1 MHRGPSRAS
10 LHVPWV
16 TDRAPHSLGRYEI
29 QREIG
34 RGMMGVVYEAVD
46 PALGRTIALKT
57 IEIGF
62 TLSPEEHE
70 SFEQR
75 FLVEARIAARLSHP
89 NIVLIHDVGRDAST
103 GTLFMALEYLEGRTL
118 AEVIKRGPPLDWR
131 EALRI
136 TARLAEALDHAHSHG
151 VIHRDIKPGNVML
164 LPTGDP
170 KIMDFGIAKVET
182 ARIQLTMAG
191 QSFGTP
197 LYMSP
202 EQALGEAVDR
212 TTDIFSLG
220 SIAYSLLAGRPAFW
234 AESIPRI
241 VARVAQDDPPP
252 PSQFAPGLPAR
263 VDRVIAR
270 AMAKKASERYASGKE
285 MAEEIEGVL
294 DLDRLLEGHMR
305 PQAGRAMPTV
315 DIDAQL
321 AKLVEGASAPATP
334 GVRASPVTRTRAHP
348 RKLLAWGL
356 GLPLVGLGAFLVW
369 LLVRSGSGPETERPR
384 SASPSASEAA
394 KAKPARLSVELE
406 HSMNR
411 GLVRI
416 WVDRELVAEGR
427 LDSDTPRTITAFDFR
442 RGGMREFLELPPGDH
457 DVEVQVLWDGKEKT
471 DRIWGHFDA
480 GSTRRVRAK
489 LGGIIK
495 RLSLEWE

>member
-1 MHRGPSRAS
+1 MVLPER
-10 LHVPWV
+10 
-16 TDRAPHSLGRYEI
+16 LGRYEI
-29 QREIG
+29 QKEIG

-57 IEIGF
+57 IELGF

-75 FLVEARIAARLSHP
+75 FLIEARSAARLSHP
-89 NIVLIHDVGRDAST
+89 HIVVIHDVGRDEST
-103 GTLFMALEYLEGRTL
+103 GTLFMALEYLKGRTL
-118 AEVIKRGPPLDWR
+118 AEVIKRSPSLDWR

-164 LPTGDP
+164 LPTGEP
-170 KIMDFGIAKVET
+170 KIMDFGIAKLET
-182 ARIQLTMAG
+182 SRVQLTMAG

-202 EQALGEAVDR
+202 EQALGETVGR

-241 VARVAQDDPPP
+241 VTLVARADAPP

-270 AMAKKASERYASGKE
+270 AMAKKPSERYASGKA
-285 MAEEIEGVL
+285 MAEDIEGVL
-294 DLDRLLEGHMR
+294 DLDRLLGDHI
-305 PQAGRAMPTV
+305 PPPAGPAAATV
-315 DIDAQL
+315 DMDAQL
-321 AKLVEGASAPATP
+321 ATLVEEPSASEDAVERSSYQGIPANGKP
-334 GVRASPVTRTRAHP
+334 
-348 RKLLAWGL
+348 LIWGL
-356 GLPLVGLGAFLVW
+356 GLLLSGLGAFLVW
-369 LLVRSGSGPETERPR
+369 FLVLNRVSGPETMRP
-384 SASPSASEAA
+384 PSARQSDAQVTRVE
-394 KAKPARLSVELE
+394 PARLSVKLE
-406 HSMNR
+406 HSVSR
-411 GLVRI
+411 GSVRI

-427 LDSDTPRTITAFDFR
+427 LDSDAARTITAFDFR
-442 RGGMREFLELPPGDH
+442 RRGVREFLELPPGDH

-471 DRIWGHFDA
+471 DRVWGHFDA
-480 GSTRRVRAK
+480 GSTRRVRAR
-489 LGGIIK
+489 LGGPLIK